1 MNTRELNKIY
11 LLKNYLL
18 SNIRINLNVEIEKK
32 FESILDKLSIK
43 NQRKWKNLW

>member
-1 MNTRELNKIY
+1 MRELDKTY
-11 LLKNYLL
+11 LLKNSLL

-43 NQRKWKNLW
+43 NQRK